1 MIRLK
6 SDLNRVSAM
15 KRFETFATL
24 SKEAKR
30 RIVLRYALYQ
40 IPDIGI
46 LALILFVIHHG
57 GYLSLSL
64 SIGIISLWIV
74 KYVVAFTFVWSAYDK
89 PRPGDVKRLI
99 GTEGIA
105 EERLDPS
112 GYIRVHGELWRAEV
126 IDKTVPVEKG
136 ETVLIERAYG
146 LTLLVKPAQRKS

>member
-6 SDLNRVSAM
+6 SGLNEVNAM
-15 KRFETFATL
+15 KKFDKFRTL
-24 SKEAKR
+24 SKEEKR

-46 LALILFVIHHG
+46 LALILFAIHHW
-57 GYLSLSL
+57 GYLSLWL
-64 SIGIISLWIV
+64 SIGIISLWLV
-74 KYVVAFTFVWSAYDK
+74 KYVVAFTFVWRAYDK
-89 PRPGDVKRLI
+89 PRPGDVKSLI

-126 IDKTVPVEKG
+126 IGKTIPVEKG
-136 ETVLIERAYG
+136 ETVQIERALG
-146 LTLLVKPAQRKS
+146 LTLLVKPVQKK

>member
-1 MIRLK
+1 
-6 SDLNRVSAM
+6 M
-15 KRFETFATL
+15 KRFEQFRTL

-46 LALILFVIHHG
+46 LALILYVLHRWVD
-57 GYLSLSL
+57 LSLWL
-64 SIGIISLWIV
+64 YTGIVSLWMV
-74 KYVVAFTFVWSAYDK
+74 KYVLAFSFVWRAYDK
-89 PRPGDVKRLI
+89 PRPGDVKSLI

-126 IDKTVPVEKG
+126 IGKTVPVEKG
-136 ETVLIERAYG
+136 ETVLIERASG
-146 LTLLVKPAQRKS
+146 LTLLVKPVQKK

>member
-1 MIRLK
+1 
-6 SDLNRVSAM
+6 M
-15 KRFETFATL
+15 KRFEQFRRL

-40 IPDIGI
+40 IPDIAI
-46 LALILFVIHHG
+46 LALILYVLHRW
-57 GYLSLSL
+57 GYLSLWL
-64 SIGIISLWIV
+64 FIGIIIFWIV

-112 GYIRVHGELWRAEV
+112 GYIRVHGELWRGEV
-126 IDKTVPVEKG
+126 MEKTVPVEKG
-136 ETVLIERAYG
+136 ETVLIERALG
-146 LTLLVKPAQRKS
+146 LTLLVKPLQKK